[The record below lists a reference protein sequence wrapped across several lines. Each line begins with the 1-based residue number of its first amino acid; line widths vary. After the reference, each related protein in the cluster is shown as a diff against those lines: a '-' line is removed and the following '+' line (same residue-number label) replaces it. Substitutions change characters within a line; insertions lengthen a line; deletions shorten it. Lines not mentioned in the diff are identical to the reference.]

1 MNPEMKKLIIANLP
15 YLLFVYLF
23 GKLGQAYRLAE
34 GIDLSQKL
42 LHFADG
48 CAAAFES
55 AAPSFHPTDLL
66 IGVAGAAALRLMVYC
81 KGKNAKK
88 YRKGVEYGSARWGGP
103 KDIAPYID
111 PNFDNNILLTQTE
124 RITMNN
130 RPKDPKTA
138 RNKNVLVIGGSGSGK
153 TRFFVKP
160 NLMQCVSKDY
170 PTSFVITDPK
180 GSLIGEVGQ
189 LLIRSGY
196 RVKVLNTINFSKSMK
211 ILVTL
216 LTPTSGTVEINGL
229 TVKPE
234 NYEIIKKQIGYLPQE
249 FGLYPNLTVR
259 EALEYVGIMSGMEKA
274 EYQKQIDYYL
284 EATGL
289 SAHQKKKNR
298 QLSGGMKRRVGL
310 IQALLHNPS
319 VLIVDEPTTGLDP
332 EERIRI
338 RNLLFDF
345 SADRTVL
352 FSTHV
357 TEDLAATCNQLAVMK
372 KGHFLYSGNMS
383 ELIEQ
388 AQGHVWKCRV
398 SNENKAREV
407 EQRYHVSAK
416 QLTSDGLLMKI
427 ISSSHPDIECWPC
440 EASLEDAYIYLS
452 NIKT

>member
-1 MNPEMKKLIIANLP
+1 MDEVLSKGWTVQEIRQ
-15 YLLFVYLF
+15 FF
-23 GKLGQAYRLAE
+23 
-34 GIDLSQKL
+34 ID
-42 LHFADG
+42 
-48 CAAAFES
+48 E
-55 AAPSFHPTDLL
+55 
-66 IGVAGAAALRLMVYC
+66 
-81 KGKNAKK
+81 
-88 YRKGVEYGSARWGGP
+88 
-103 KDIAPYID
+103 
-111 PNFDNNILLTQTE
+111 
-124 RITMNN
+124 
-130 RPKDPKTA
+130 
-138 RNKNVLVIGGSGSGK
+138 
-153 TRFFVKP
+153 
-160 NLMQCVSKDY
+160 
-170 PTSFVITDPK
+170 
-180 GSLIGEVGQ
+180 
-189 LLIRSGY
+189 
-196 RVKVLNTINFSKSMK
+196 
-211 ILVTL
+211 
-216 LTPTSGTVEINGL
+216 
-229 TVKPE
+229 
-234 NYEIIKKQIGYLPQE
+234 
-249 FGLYPNLTVR
+249 
-259 EALEYVGIMSGMEKA
+259 
-274 EYQKQIDYYL
+274 
-284 EATGL
+284 
-289 SAHQKKKNR
+289 
-298 QLSGGMKRRVGL
+298 
-310 IQALLHNPS
+310 S

>member
-1 MNPEMKKLIIANLP
+1 MLKKHLKKIVSLVLVTMMAIGMSITAIAAEPYQNELEAVMDTSLADSGQVTHYDTTTGEML
-15 YLLFVYLF
+15 V
-23 GKLGQAYRLAE
+23 E
-34 GIDLSQKL
+34 
-42 LHFADG
+42 DG
-48 CAAAFES
+48 E
-55 AAPSFHPTDLL
+55 
-66 IGVAGAAALRLMVYC
+66 
-81 KGKNAKK
+81 
-88 YRKGVEYGSARWGGP
+88 
-103 KDIAPYID
+103 
-111 PNFDNNILLTQTE
+111 LLTFDE
-124 RITMNN
+124 VAI
-130 RPKDPKTA
+130 P
-138 RNKNVLVIGGSGSGK
+138 V
-153 TRFFVKP
+153 
-160 NLMQCVSKDY
+160 
-170 PTSFVITDPK
+170 PK
-180 GSLIGEVGQ
+180 GSADTPSERGIE
-189 LLIRSGY
+189 IY
-196 RVKVLNTINFSKSMK
+196 
-211 ILVTL
+211 LVRAGIKK
-216 LTPTSGTVEINGL
+216 TSGGEFTW
-229 TVKPE
+229 
-234 NYEIIKKQIGYLPQE
+234 YFKQIGYLPQE

>member
-1 MNPEMKKLIIANLP
+1 
-15 YLLFVYLF
+15 
-23 GKLGQAYRLAE
+23 
-34 GIDLSQKL
+34 
-42 LHFADG
+42 
-48 CAAAFES
+48 
-55 AAPSFHPTDLL
+55 
-66 IGVAGAAALRLMVYC
+66 
-81 KGKNAKK
+81 
-88 YRKGVEYGSARWGGP
+88 
-103 KDIAPYID
+103 
-111 PNFDNNILLTQTE
+111 
-124 RITMNN
+124 
-130 RPKDPKTA
+130 
-138 RNKNVLVIGGSGSGK
+138 
-153 TRFFVKP
+153 
-160 NLMQCVSKDY
+160 
-170 PTSFVITDPK
+170 
-180 GSLIGEVGQ
+180 
-189 LLIRSGY
+189 
-196 RVKVLNTINFSKSMK
+196 
-211 ILVTL
+211 
-216 LTPTSGTVEINGL
+216 
-229 TVKPE
+229 
-234 NYEIIKKQIGYLPQE
+234 
-249 FGLYPNLTVR
+249 
-259 EALEYVGIMSGMEKA
+259 MSGMEKA

-310 IQALLHNPS
+310 IQALLYNPS

>member
-1 MNPEMKKLIIANLP
+1 M
-15 YLLFVYLF
+15 
-23 GKLGQAYRLAE
+23 
-34 GIDLSQKL
+34 
-42 LHFADG
+42 
-48 CAAAFES
+48 
-55 AAPSFHPTDLL
+55 
-66 IGVAGAAALRLMVYC
+66 
-81 KGKNAKK
+81 
-88 YRKGVEYGSARWGGP
+88 
-103 KDIAPYID
+103 
-111 PNFDNNILLTQTE
+111 
-124 RITMNN
+124 
-130 RPKDPKTA
+130 
-138 RNKNVLVIGGSGSGK
+138 
-153 TRFFVKP
+153 
-160 NLMQCVSKDY
+160 
-170 PTSFVITDPK
+170 
-180 GSLIGEVGQ
+180 
-189 LLIRSGY
+189 
-196 RVKVLNTINFSKSMK
+196 
-211 ILVTL
+211 
-216 LTPTSGTVEINGL
+216 
-229 TVKPE
+229 
-234 NYEIIKKQIGYLPQE
+234 
-249 FGLYPNLTVR
+249 
-259 EALEYVGIMSGMEKA
+259 
-274 EYQKQIDYYL
+274 

-310 IQALLHNPS
+310 ILALLHNPS
-319 VLIVDEPTTGLDP
+319 VLIVDDPTTGLDP